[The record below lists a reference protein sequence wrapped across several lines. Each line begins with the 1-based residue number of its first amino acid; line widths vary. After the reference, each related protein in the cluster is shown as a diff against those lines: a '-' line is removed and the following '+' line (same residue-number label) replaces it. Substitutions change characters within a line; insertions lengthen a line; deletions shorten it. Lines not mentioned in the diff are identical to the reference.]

1 LAGAN
6 PGSNMN
12 KKLIVAAAA
21 LVIASIVAYN
31 YLSGTA
37 EVEGTIKVSG
47 AFALYPLMVRWAEE
61 YQKLH
66 PKVRIEV
73 SAGGAGKG
81 MADALAGLVDIG
93 MVSRD
98 IYPEELQ
105 KGAFYVTVT
114 KDAVVATVNA
124 DNPVLDDILTRGLTR
139 QVFYNIFVAGNVT
152 TWGQVV
158 GKPDV
163 TDEIHAYTRSDACG
177 AADNW
182 AKYLG
187 KKQEDLRGIG
197 VYADP
202 GLVEA
207 VKKDRLGIGYNNIGY
222 TYDMKTN
229 RQIEGTAVVPIDVN
243 GNGRI
248 DPDEDFYRSRDQIV
262 QAIRQGVYPTPPARV
277 ENLVGKGKFTGITK
291 EFVKWI
297 LKDGQKFVEESGYV
311 PLPAEVINEQL
322 AKLES

>member
-1 LAGAN
+1 
-6 PGSNMN
+6 MN
-12 KKLIVAAAA
+12 RKLIVIVAV
-21 LVIASIVAYN
+21 LIIASILAYN
-31 YLSGTA
+31 YLSA
-37 EVEGTIKVSG
+37 APEPEGTVRVSG
-47 AFALYPLMVRWAEE
+47 AFALYPMMVKWAEE

-66 PKVRIEV
+66 PNVKIEV

-81 MADALAGLVDIG
+81 MTDALAGLVDIG

-98 IYPEELQ
+98 IYPEEIA

-114 KDAVVATVNA
+114 KDAVIATMNA
-124 DNPVLDDILTRGLTR
+124 DNPVLSDILEKGLTR
-139 QVFYNIFVAGNVT
+139 QVFYNVFIAGNVT

-158 GKPDV
+158 GRPDV
-163 TDEIHAYTRSDACG
+163 TDEIHVYTRSDACG

-187 KKQEDLRGIG
+187 KKQEDIRGVG

-202 GLVEA
+202 GLLDA

-222 TYDMKTN
+222 AYDTKTN
-229 RQIEGTAVVPIDVN
+229 RQVDGIAVVPIDVN

-248 DPDEDFYRSRDQIV
+248 DPDEDFYGSRDQIV
-262 QAIRQGVYPTPPARV
+262 QAIRQGPYPTPPARV
-277 ENLVGKGKFTGITK
+277 ENLVTKGKFTGITK

-297 LKDGQKFVEESGYV
+297 LTDGQKFVEESGYV